1 MIYIYQW
8 WVCNVSNWWV
18 CMLLSCYH
26 PTQPPLE
33 RGVPSFSD
41 RWLHSPLGSIFHHL
55 IKHIFVVH
63 CMLFKDSGLGIVHP
77 CYSPNG
83 KTTSAWCAF
92 VIGNVLVKAIY
103 NRLAH
108 IHLPLVDLY
117 SSILCLEE
125 VPIVKCNKSWSSE
138 KLSISINISTEWL
151 AKIHFDIW
159 EYKFYEKDCRCSAV
173 N

>member
-1 MIYIYQW
+1 MHA
-8 WVCNVSNWWV
+8 NETDR
-18 CMLLSCYH
+18 MLLHQY
-26 PTQPPLE
+26 TIT
-33 RGVPSFSD
+33 RTM
-41 RWLHSPLGSIFHHL
+41 IFQVMVFL
-55 IKHIFVVH
+55 
-63 CMLFKDSGLGIVHP
+63 S
-77 CYSPNG
+77 
-83 KTTSAWCAF
+83 
-92 VIGNVLVKAIY
+92 KAIY

-159 EYKFYEKDCRCSAV
+159 EYKFYEKDFRCSAR

>member
-1 MIYIYQW
+1 MQILK
-8 WVCNVSNWWV
+8 
-18 CMLLSCYH
+18 LLFNH
-26 PTQPPLE
+26 VRKNFLNQDQFE
-33 RGVPSFSD
+33 I
-41 RWLHSPLGSIFHHL
+41 H
-55 IKHIFVVH
+55 
-63 CMLFKDSGLGIVHP
+63 
-77 CYSPNG
+77 
-83 KTTSAWCAF
+83 
-92 VIGNVLVKAIY
+92 VLQSKAIY

-117 SSILCLEE
+117 SSFLCLEE

-159 EYKFYEKDCRCSAV
+159 EYKFYEKDCRCSAR

>member
-1 MIYIYQW
+1 MLSNAERVPKTLICIAFKLSRRKFLTRNLQRTSRVLFLSQDMQITLTFTRCHVKNVFKRRRKHRNPIEGGIQQCCSGIYI
-8 WVCNVSNWWV
+8 
-18 CMLLSCYH
+18 
-26 PTQPPLE
+26 
-33 RGVPSFSD
+33 
-41 RWLHSPLGSIFHHL
+41 
-55 IKHIFVVH
+55 
-63 CMLFKDSGLGIVHP
+63 
-77 CYSPNG
+77 
-83 KTTSAWCAF
+83 
-92 VIGNVLVKAIY
+92 KAIY

-159 EYKFYEKDCRCSAV
+159 EYKFYEKDCRCSAR

>member
-1 MIYIYQW
+1 MPLPTKINKTPPQF
-8 WVCNVSNWWV
+8 VTQVLNQSSLRFSLCSEET
-18 CMLLSCYH
+18 CLAFTKLMLVFLAVPICSKAQCSVLSLQF
-26 PTQPPLE
+26 T
-33 RGVPSFSD
+33 
-41 RWLHSPLGSIFHHL
+41 
-55 IKHIFVVH
+55 
-63 CMLFKDSGLGIVHP
+63 GLYVLAFE
-77 CYSPNG
+77 
-83 KTTSAWCAF
+83 TSADTILTKAER
-92 VIGNVLVKAIY
+92 KAIY

-108 IHLPLVDLY
+108 IHFPLVDLY

-159 EYKFYEKDCRCSAV
+159 EYKFYEKDCRCSAR

>member
-1 MIYIYQW
+1 MSCFEDPCFHSFNFTGRIKDA
-8 WVCNVSNWWV
+8 VS
-18 CMLLSCYH
+18 
-26 PTQPPLE
+26 
-33 RGVPSFSD
+33 D
-41 RWLHSPLGSIFHHL
+41 KL
-55 IKHIFVVH
+55 IL
-63 CMLFKDSGLGIVHP
+63 M
-77 CYSPNG
+77 
-83 KTTSAWCAF
+83 
-92 VIGNVLVKAIY
+92 GNCKAIY

-159 EYKFYEKDCRCSAV
+159 EYKFHEKDCRCSAK

>member
-1 MIYIYQW
+1 MRNHVIDCIQGGGGAIDYSDNFDCRI
-8 WVCNVSNWWV
+8 N
-18 CMLLSCYH
+18 LLE
-26 PTQPPLE
+26 PA
-33 RGVPSFSD
+33 
-41 RWLHSPLGSIFHHL
+41 
-55 IKHIFVVH
+55 
-63 CMLFKDSGLGIVHP
+63 FKG
-77 CYSPNG
+77 
-83 KTTSAWCAF
+83 
-92 VIGNVLVKAIY
+92 KAIY

-159 EYKFYEKDCRCSAV
+159 EYKFYEKDCRCSAR

>member
-1 MIYIYQW
+1 
-8 WVCNVSNWWV
+8 
-18 CMLLSCYH
+18 MLLCMESKSYTAH
-26 PTQPPLE
+26 FEIMIRKKGIYVL
-33 RGVPSFSD
+33 FS
-41 RWLHSPLGSIFHHL
+41 
-55 IKHIFVVH
+55 
-63 CMLFKDSGLGIVHP
+63 
-77 CYSPNG
+77 
-83 KTTSAWCAF
+83 
-92 VIGNVLVKAIY
+92 KAIY

-159 EYKFYEKDCRCSAV
+159 EYKFYEKDCRCSAR